1 MKKIIILILMLIGMN
16 NVTFSQDS
24 LKIKEIQ
31 KMMKIM
37 DMDKTMNQMYD
48 GMKAGMMQNIK
59 KQGLDSI
66 KISEFY
72 DFMVVEMKLIMKDY
86 ENDVL
91 NIYAKHYTIE
101 EIRDMNLFYQS
112 STGKKMLQKMPEI
125 IKETMG
131 VMYSKYFPEM
141 MEKMKKKMEEDFKL
155 PKK

>member
-31 KMMKIM
+31 KMMKTM

-48 GMKAGMMQNIK
+48 VMRAGMMQNIE
-59 KQGLDSI
+59 KQGLDTI
-66 KISEFY
+66 KINEFF
-72 DFMVVEMKLIMKDY
+72 DFMIVEMKPIRKNY
-86 ENDVL
+86 ENDVV
-91 NIYAKHYTIE
+91 NIYAKYYTIE

-125 IKETMG
+125 MKEVMG